1 MTTMKITVSVP
12 HAAVRDSLLSD
23 AEDSLRPHAL
33 AFGHGILVTRHS
45 PTQYSVA
52 TSAAV
57 PVGETHEACL
67 LEHA

>member
-1 MTTMKITVSVP
+1 MTNPNITVTVQD
-12 HAAVRDSLLSD
+12 AAVRDSLLND
-23 AEDSLRPHAL
+23 AEESIRPHAL

-52 TSAAV
+52 ASAAV

-67 LEHA
+67 L

>member
-1 MTTMKITVSVP
+1 MTNSNITVSVP
-12 HAAVRDSLLSD
+12 HAAVRDSLLND
-23 AEDSLRPHAL
+23 AEESIRPHAL

-57 PVGETHEACL
+57 PVGETHETCL
-67 LEHA
+67 L

>member
-1 MTTMKITVSVP
+1 MNSTNITVSVP
-12 HAAVRDSLLSD
+12 HAAVLDSLLDD
-23 AEDSLRPHAL
+23 AEESIRPHAL

-57 PVGETHEACL
+57 PAGETHEACL
-67 LEHA
+67 L